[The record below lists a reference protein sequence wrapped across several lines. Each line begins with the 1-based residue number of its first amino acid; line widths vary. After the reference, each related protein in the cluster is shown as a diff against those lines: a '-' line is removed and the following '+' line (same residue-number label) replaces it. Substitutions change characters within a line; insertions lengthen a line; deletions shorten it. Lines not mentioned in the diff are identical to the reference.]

1 MENKKIIIGILF
13 AVAVIA
19 CLVISVEVIGNISE
33 QAYIAGYDSGRVM
46 KPADGSLPEFIL
58 NTQFPNEKETIQLY
72 NVKNTELNS
81 EQIQSIAGFFDLKG
95 DLKKYSEN
103 TGELK
108 IVDDSYDPQRQI
120 SYYPKSGA
128 IVYSIPDKEYPNAV
142 EAQPSLPS
150 RDEAIKI
157 AESFVEKTNTSEEE
171 GFVKNVEVNQKQQ
184 VWKSGAAEPE
194 KSYDITTAVSYSRN
208 LDGIPVYGDEFS
220 VIIGDG
226 GEVVGLVKSWREVEQ
241 GGFGRLKKAEDAYD
255 DLCNRDT
262 VNPLNLAEYD
272 IISIDAISLGYWME
286 PRIYEQDEVKPVYV
300 FSGTVTKGEKTDPY
314 VEYVYALE

>member
-1 MENKKIIIGILF
+1 MENKKIIIGTLF
-13 AVAVIA
+13 AVAIIA

-33 QAYIAGYDSGRVM
+33 QTYSTGYDSGIVM
-46 KPADGSLPEFIL
+46 KSADGSVPEFVL
-58 NTQFPNEKETIQLY
+58 NTQFPNEKDTVQLY
-72 NVKNTELNS
+72 NVDNKKLNS
-81 EQIQSIAGFFDLKG
+81 EQIQSIGESFDLKG
-95 DLKKYSEN
+95 DLETYSKN

-128 IVYSIPDKEYPNAV
+128 IVYSIPDEEYPNTV
-142 EAQPSLPS
+142 ESQPSLPS
-150 RDEAIKI
+150 KDEAIKI
-157 AESFVEKTNTSEEE
+157 AKSFVEKTNTYEEE

-184 VWKSGAAEPE
+184 IWKSGATEPE
-194 KSYDITTAVSYSRN
+194 KSYDITTAIRYSRDLN
-208 LDGIPVYGDEFS
+208 GIPVYGDEFS

-226 GEVVGLVKSWREVEQ
+226 GEVVGLVKCWREVEQ
-241 GGFGRLKKAEDAYD
+241 GGTGRLKTAEDAYD

-272 IISIDAISLGYWME
+272 KITIDKISLGYWME
-286 PRIYEQDEVKPVYV
+286 PRIYEQDQVKPVYA
-300 FSGTVTKGEKTDPY
+300 FSGTATRGDKTDPY

>member
-1 MENKKIIIGILF
+1 MENKKIIIGTLF
-13 AVAVIA
+13 AIVIIP
-19 CLVISVEVIGNISE
+19 CLLISIEVISNISD
-33 QAYIAGYDSGRVM
+33 QAYIAGYDSGIVM
-46 KPADGSLPEFIL
+46 KSTDGSLPEFVL
-58 NTQFPNEKETIQLY
+58 NTQFPKEKETIQLY
-72 NVKNTELNS
+72 TVKNNELNS
-81 EQIQSIAGFFDLKG
+81 EQIQSIAESFDLKG
-95 DLKKYSEN
+95 DLKTYSEN

-128 IVYSIPDKEYPNAV
+128 IVYSIPDEEYPNAV

-150 RDEAIKI
+150 GDEAIKI

-184 VWKSGAAEPE
+184 VWKSGTAEPE
-194 KSYDITTAVSYSRN
+194 KSYDITTAVSYSRD

-226 GEVVGLVKSWREVEQ
+226 GEVVGLVKCWREVEQ
-241 GGFGRLKKAEDAYD
+241 GGFGRLKTAEDAYD

-272 IISIDAISLGYWME
+272 KVTIDEISIGYWME
-286 PRIYEQDEVKPVYV
+286 PRIYEQDEVRPVYV
-300 FSGTVTKGEKTDPY
+300 FSGTATKGEKTDPY